1 MIKRVLPAVTAF
13 LGLCLS
19 LLAQETAI
27 WRSFKPASFNLNLT
41 SASDMVEGRVALLQR
56 TGSLS
61 ALNNAWSGSGPLT
74 LVDGR
79 LFSFPHAFGWVEAPP
94 GGFLPAFTAQE
105 LPRTTSRET
114 LAREPGDKEVDLLH
128 KFDYVGGE
136 VGVFYGRST
145 GKFSREVEQGY
156 ILGEVVDGNTRIG
169 VGASYEHSSGNVPR
183 IIGR

>member
-1 MIKRVLPAVTAF
+1 MIKRVLLTITALF
-13 LGLCLS
+13 GLCFSLS
-19 LLAQETAI
+19 AQQAEI

-114 LAREPGDKEVDLLH
+114 LTREPGDKEVDLLH
-128 KFDYVGGE
+128 KFD
-136 VGVFYGRST
+136 
-145 GKFSREVEQGY
+145 
-156 ILGEVVDGNTRIG
+156 
-169 VGASYEHSSGNVPR
+169 
-183 IIGR
+183 